1 MNKIIKEQ
9 WGDQAL
15 HFVLGAA
22 ATPGLCKF
30 LGAWL
35 AAIIMVIVWLAWEH
49 SQYPQHDSKG
59 YDDSTL
65 DRAFQEA
72 GILAGLSLWL
82 V

>member
-9 WGDQAL
+9 LGDQAA
-15 HFVLGAA
+15 HFCAGGAA
-22 ATPGLCKF
+22 TFGLCHL
-30 LGAWL
+30 LGPWVAVVVV
-35 AAIIMVIVWLAWEH
+35 IIAWLAWEH